1 MSEKINRKKTKFG
14 NGQMYFSG
22 KVDARKV
29 IEENPKR
36 VFICSPSCLSPLS
49 ALTMSLM
56 CDRPP
61 EVRAWGSGVDML
73 SKRTQTAVRE
83 VGAESEKLIPAL
95 AETLRECADAIV
107 DKLANPNIC
116 T

>member
-1 MSEKINRKKTKFG
+1 MSEKIDRKKTKFG
-14 NGQMYFSG
+14 HGQMYVAG

-29 IEENPKR
+29 VEENPKR

-61 EVRAWGSGVDML
+61 EVRAWGSGVNVL

-83 VGAESEKLIPAL
+83 AEAESERMMPAL
-95 AETLRECADAIV
+95 AEALRECADAIV